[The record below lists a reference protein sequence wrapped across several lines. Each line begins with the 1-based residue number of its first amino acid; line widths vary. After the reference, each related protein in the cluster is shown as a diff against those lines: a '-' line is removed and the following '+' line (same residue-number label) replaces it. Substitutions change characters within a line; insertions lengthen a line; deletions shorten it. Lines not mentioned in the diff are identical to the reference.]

1 MKDIIIGRKQQE
13 DFSFYEDSIQELKEL
28 YKFILLNKISNIPE
42 LLDANLSKILI
53 YYTARPYSDIIHSKN
68 IEKNYDINQ
77 ISLLFNIADRNTFN
91 HLISSINFTGFYI
104 LYCYQ
109 LLLEIDKH
117 EYKIKSLNKKT
128 YIDNNSI
135 DENSMK
141 YEYYECMLE
150 NDNKIYV
157 LDNVDN
163 FVSSV
168 GSIIEY
174 PVVKLKRL
182 LLIKDNKMLDIDYNN
197 IIKKTKNKTIIP
209 TNLFIFLLQPF
220 YRVNETIWYECNI
233 EFTEVKTYL
242 KKLIFLNSP
251 LEFLFN
257 LEILTSEDYKTY
269 NLNKSI
275 ILPIN
280 SDNYLDKFVYCPF
293 CSAQFNSLLIVND
306 KDLRQNY
313 YRLHGYIYDPNIIIE
328 PILINLKFNTKIIII
343 AYFDFFTLFIDKD
356 TYIYSNFDLIDFID
370 FKYKDIMLNGSEI
383 NLNFAVFNI
392 T

>member
-1 MKDIIIGRKQQE
+1 MKDIIIDKKQQE
-13 DFSFYEDSIQELKEL
+13 DFSFYENSIQELKEI
-28 YKFILLNKISNIPE
+28 YKFILFNKISNIPE
-42 LLDANLSKILI
+42 LLDTELSKILI

-91 HLISSINFTGFYI
+91 HLVSSINFTGFYI
-104 LYCYQ
+104 VYCHQ
-109 LLLEIDKH
+109 LLLEINK
-117 EYKIKSLNKKT
+117 YKSKIKYLNKKEH
-128 YIDNNSI
+128 IDDNITLNN
-135 DENSMK
+135 NTA
-141 YEYYECMLE
+141 YRYYECILE
-150 NDNKIYV
+150 DNNKVYV
-157 LDNVDN
+157 LDNFIN
-163 FVSSV
+163 FV
-168 GSIIEY
+168 IEY
-174 PVVKLKRL
+174 PIVKLKRL
-182 LLIKDNKMLDIDYNN
+182 PLIKDNRILDIDYNN
-197 IIKKTKNKTIIP
+197 IIKKTENKIIIP

-343 AYFDFFTLFIDKD
+343 AYFDFFTLFIDKN

-370 FKYKDIMLNGSEI
+370 FKYKNVMLNGSEI
-383 NLNFAVFNI
+383 NLNFTTFNI
-392 T
+392 AP